1 MQLVW
6 SRLGPRFEGG
16 CVANGPRGNPSPV
29 NVSGLRGGPLP
40 TSLPTSPCWLRT
52 ALSIIIVSVVVL
64 YFQCLKYS
72 NEVPELYSQSW
83 RDESVSDAADLSWI
97 NAHQLNH
104 CHMSQVQTTLGMLN
118 LTHTQ
123 YRSFQFSCLY
133 MYNLTKYRNIFHL
146 SLSLSLSL
154 SVFL

>member
-1 MQLVW
+1 MIDYTGSPAYTGSSAYTGSPALYRKSRPYRK
-6 SRLGPRFEGG
+6 SRLHRKSRLIQEVPPTPEVPPIQEVPPTPEVPPLYQKPR
-16 CVANGPRGNPSPV
+16 PPV
-29 NVSGLRGGPLP
+29 INHFDRW
-40 TSLPTSPCWLRT
+40 C
-52 ALSIIIVSVVVL
+52 SILTTVVL

-123 YRSFQFSCLY
+123 YR
-133 MYNLTKYRNIFHL
+133 
-146 SLSLSLSL
+146 
-154 SVFL
+154 